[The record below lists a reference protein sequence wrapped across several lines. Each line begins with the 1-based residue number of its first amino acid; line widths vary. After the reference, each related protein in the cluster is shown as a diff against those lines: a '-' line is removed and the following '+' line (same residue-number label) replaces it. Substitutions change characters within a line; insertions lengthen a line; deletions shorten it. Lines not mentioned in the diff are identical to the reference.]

1 MGHDKD
7 NAAEVERLR
16 QARIERERH
25 TPPPGSQPES
35 EPPQIQVPDSNTNPP
50 PEGAETPNQTSTRAQ
65 PGEVGD

>member
-16 QARIERERH
+16 QARIERERR
-25 TPPPGSQPES
+25 TPHPGSQPE
-35 EPPQIQVPDSNTNPP
+35 PPQIQAPDSNTNPP
-50 PEGAETPNQTSTRAQ
+50 PEGAETPNQTSTPAQ